1 MQETADL
8 AAASTTV
15 NPFRTGQ
22 VCVCVCL
29 YVVCVCVCVCVCVH
43 LDSHLSSPWTHSC
56 YARKYWAFMSQSS
69 LSECTGISTN
79 PRGRIATSAATASAH
94 VAIIAMSAPP
104 YSVDDGRTLEEVLT
118 GSPNVLVC
126 ASRPPLPCPQTQRPP
141 DLPPHLPQHS
151 PEKVGGG
158 SALKR

>member
-1 MQETADL
+1 ML
-8 AAASTTV
+8 ILV
-15 NPFRTGQ
+15 RVTG
-22 VCVCVCL
+22 
-29 YVVCVCVCVCVCVH
+29 
-43 LDSHLSSPWTHSC
+43 PPK
-56 YARKYWAFMSQSS
+56 ARFFNLEVEANDTIDKVKTMIMDKTDILKVRQGLTY
-69 LSECTGISTN
+69 
-79 PRGRIATSAATASAH
+79 RGWL
-94 VAIIAMSAPP
+94 
-104 YSVDDGRTLEEVLT
+104 DDGRTLEEVLT